1 MSTLVAAAYLP
12 ELERLAA
19 LLPTPM
25 ARGRVM
31 ARAVG
36 IGLVEATAGAERAL
50 AELTPARVILV
61 GTAGALPGSGLAIGD
76 VVLAARAELV
86 VREVEYVPGI
96 MTTQV
101 EADEPLVRALADMLE
116 VRAVTVASPIG
127 ITASQVEAER
137 LGRRAQVEQLECFA
151 VLAAAARAQVPATA
165 LLAIANTVGP
175 QAAAEWKQHRVAAEA
190 AAQAALARILAER
203 DGRPGGA

>member
-1 MSTLVAAAYLP
+1 MRTLVAAAYPP

-19 LLPTPM
+19 LMPVTM
-25 ARGRVM
+25 ARGRLM

-36 IGLVEATAGAERAL
+36 IGLVEAAAGAERAI
-50 AELTPARVILV
+50 AELAPEQVILV

-76 VVLAARAELV
+76 VVVAEHAELV

-96 MTTQV
+96 MATRV
-101 EADEPLVRALADMLE
+101 AAHGALAKQLATLLG

-127 ITASQVEAER
+127 ITASDAEAAR
-137 LGRRAQVEQLECFA
+137 VGQRAQAEQLECFA

-165 LLAIANTVGP
+165 ILAIANTVGA
-175 QAAAEWKQHRVAAEA
+175 QAQAEWREHRVAAEM
-190 AAQAALARILAER
+190 AAQAALARLFSE
-203 DGRPGGA
+203 G